1 MNEIFFPW
9 CAGVCG
15 NKSYLRC
22 SSNTETFR
30 FSFLL
35 LRHGPPSDCF
45 NSTYIF
51 TKYFVWRTAVIT
63 HSLKD
68 FLKWK
73 KHSLKSAFSHS
84 NNRSVNK
91 TSSVDRQKMM
101 LYYKNISLS
110 PTRWHILWT
119 KTKWKSLREVSL
131 CHWKGK
137 QMDSHVSDLTLETR
151 KKIIPK
157 KPPYVWKQSASAFQ
171 EIFQLSDLSYSAGI
185 YLLKVNNKNTGTT
198 CEIFSKTTIK
208 TPLTFNK

>member
-131 CHWKGK
+131 CHWKRQTNGQLCIRPNLRNQK
-137 QMDSHVSDLTLETR
+137 ENNN
-151 KKIIPK
+151 KKTPN
-157 KPPYVWKQSASAFQ
+157 VWKQSASVCQ